1 MLAAFLALT
10 TILQSA
16 FAVESPVRVE
26 VGDIAASPGATVPIA
41 VRFIIPA
48 GHHIYADMVEI
59 VVTDA
64 AGLVVGPPLEPN
76 GVLRADPAN
85 PAKQREVY
93 ENMAVFELPVTI
105 PAGSAGAYVVKL
117 LARHQACRDGLCY
130 PAAQESVSAKVTVL
144 GAGAPG
150 VAAVP
155 AAHAEPESV
164 GQTGPVDPE
173 LAVIFSAKAG
183 EANTAT
189 IHVDLQGDWHLNKMF
204 MSATVVEPAGYTLGE
219 LVLPAAVKTGSEAD
233 GTAREDFMADFDLVV
248 PVQGPEGAATLVLD
262 VGYQACKGVSLCK
275 MPTSERVSV
284 PVQLGAAGLSSVPP
298 PVAEGGVTPDLG
310 QNVSSAP
317 ANSDSFAEAANKG
330 AFALILFCF
339 LGGIAVSFT
348 PCVLPMV
355 PITMGIIGARG
366 NASRTEAVMLSGAYV
381 LGQALVYTGLGV
393 AAGMTGALF
402 GSWLQIPWVLG
413 GIGVIFFALG
423 LAMFGFFDLQVPG
436 FVQSRISGYE
446 KRGGYIVAF
455 VFGLIGAV
463 LAGPCSGPVVF
474 GILGVIATGSGS
486 GGVAWGAGLMFAF
499 SLGMGMIFLVTG
511 AASGWMPKRGAYM
524 VVIKKSFG
532 IVMWL
537 GAIYYA
543 APLFSNTQTALLTA
557 AVFLVTAVFAWPDA
571 EDAEGFYVVR
581 ARQLYSVVGVLVGAY
596 LLLGTLVSQGF
607 ILPPMQFGGTNA
619 AAQSGPKI
627 QWLATEAEGIAAAK
641 ASGKPM
647 MIDFTAEWCAACHE
661 MEKYTYTD
669 PKVLAVASNFVPVM
683 IDCTDK
689 GDAIVNA
696 VQEKYGVRGLPTVV
710 FATANGDILGF
721 TVGFVEAP
729 AFAREMEKALAT
741 AG

>member
-1 MLAAFLALT
+1 MLAAFLALAVFV
-10 TILQSA
+10 QST

-26 VGDIAASPGATVPIA
+26 VADVAASPGATVPLA
-41 VRFIIPA
+41 VRFTIPD

-59 VVTDA
+59 VVVDA
-64 AGLVVGPPLEPN
+64 AGLSVGAAVEPH

-93 ENMAVFELPVTI
+93 ERSAVFELPVVVPPT
-105 PAGSAGAYVVKL
+105 ATGSYVVRL

-130 PAAQESVSAKVTVL
+130 PAVEEPVSAKLSVMGVL
-144 GAGAPG
+144 
-150 VAAVP
+150 AVP
-155 AAHAEPESV
+155 GISAAQA
-164 GQTGPVDPE
+164 QTAGEEVS
-173 LAVIFSAKAG
+173 VIFSAKAG
-183 EANTAT
+183 PTNTAT
-189 IHVDLQGDWHLNKMF
+189 VRADLQGEWHINKMF
-204 MSATVVEPAGYTLGE
+204 VYATLVEPGGYTLGE
-219 LVLPAAVKTGSEAD
+219 PVLPAAVKTGNGAD
-233 GTAREDFMADFDLVV
+233 GTAREDFMEDFDIVV
-248 PVQGPEGAATLVLD
+248 PVAGPDGSPTLVLEI
-262 VGYQACKGVSLCK
+262 GYQACKGVSLCK
-275 MPTSERVSV
+275 MPTSENVSV
-284 PVQLGAAGLSSVPP
+284 PVTLVAAGSVGLAPP
-298 PVAEGGVTPDLG
+298 GEAAPPRLAPSEPAAPPKG
-310 QNVSSAP
+310 P
-317 ANSDSFAEAANKG
+317 ANGD
-330 AFALILFCF
+330 AFAQAASKGTFALVLFCF

-366 NASRTEAVMLSGAYV
+366 NASRTEAVMLSAAYV

-413 GIGVIFFALG
+413 GIGLIFVALG
-423 LAMFGFFDLQVPG
+423 FAMFGFYDLQVPG

-446 KRGGYIVAF
+446 KRGGYVVAF

-486 GGVAWGAGLMFAF
+486 GGVALGAALMFAF

-524 VVIKKSFG
+524 LLIKKSFG

-543 APLFSNTQTALLTA
+543 APLFSTTQTALLTA

-571 EDAEGFYVVR
+571 DDAEGFYPVR
-581 ARQLYSVVGVLVGAY
+581 VRQLYSIVGILVGAY

-607 ILPPMQFGGTNA
+607 ILPAMQF
-619 AAQSGPKI
+619 SGNEGAEHSRPKI
-627 QWLATEAEGIAAAK
+627 DWLATEADGLAAAN
-641 ASGKPM
+641 ASGKPL

-669 PKVLAVASNFVPVM
+669 STVMASAEGFVPVM
-683 IDCTDK
+683 IDCTDR
-689 GDAIVNA
+689 GDAIVKA
-696 VQEKYGVRGLPTVV
+696 VQEKYQVKGLPTVV
-710 FATANGDILGF
+710 FAKADGTILGF
-721 TVGFVEAP
+721 TVGFVTAP
-729 AFAREMEKALAT
+729 DFAVEMEKALAA